1 MTHRFY
7 DAKNDVAFRRLF
19 AREENKPLLISFL
32 NSVLRREGED
42 IIEDVEI
49 LPPEL
54 VPDIVEA
61 KRSILDV
68 RCRDRKN
75 FQFIIEMQNRRL
87 ASFIQRAQYYV
98 ARTYVDQIWQGD
110 EYLELRPVI
119 LLAILNHK
127 IFPEDIEAISYHHTL
142 ESKTQR
148 HYLKDMSYAFI
159 ELEKFD
165 QGFDQLK
172 TLEDHWLYLLK
183 RAHEIDDPPPHAP
196 KEILQA
202 YETLEQFRWAEPERE
217 AYERARMALMDE
229 SDVLRTA
236 REEGREE
243 GREQGLAEKEQ
254 ELVFDMLSAGFSDEQ
269 ITALPSI
276 TKEKLE
282 KYKEAYK
289 K

>member
-54 VPDIVEA
+54 VPDIAEA

-98 ARTYVDQIWQGD
+98 ARTYLDQIWQGD

-165 QGFDQLK
+165 KGFDQLK

-183 RAHEIDDPPPHAP
+183 RAHEIDDTPPHAP

-243 GREQGLAEKEQ
+243 GREERSLEIARSLKEKGLDLDLIASATG
-254 ELVFDMLSAGFSDEQ
+254 LSVE
-269 ITALPSI
+269 TL
-276 TKEKLE
+276 TKELS
-282 KYKEAYK
+282 
-289 K
+289 